1 MFVNRLSEW
10 IWSLARPV
18 MDWGPGSKFPEF
30 QAKFVDH
37 ATEGL
42 ISLGLIVGGFIVAL
56 VFEKKIGWIL
66 LLVGIGLLVH
76 LFGFV

>member
-1 MFVNRLSEW
+1 MLNQLREWAWFLSKPLVE
-10 IWSLARPV
+10 
-18 MDWGPGSKFPEF
+18 WGPGSKFPEF

-42 ISLGLIVGGFIVAL
+42 ISLGLIVGGFILAL
-56 VFEKKIGWIL
+56 ALEKKIGWIL
-66 LLVGIGLLVH
+66 LLVGLGLLVH